1 MFLNYLKQDVWR
13 NKRQEK
19 MQSISISKLFFFLQK
34 NEIIIKRFY
43 RYNGKIV
50 FIECILQTQGQLFC
64 IYIEPSYNVVI
75 DANISSIKSVE
86 IQKEEIPSF
95 QDDRIIEYPD
105 TVDLQKG
112 WNDLHIDIDEGGIG
126 MSEKELTDGYDVEI
140 NHDENSFKILSD
152 CYRQMQRYKLCVKSL
167 EYKVCFFKD
176 DIILNVSFVSN
187 KIQYW
192 RIVPYQKNDQTLMIV
207 TPLDKVYS
215 DISKIKKDIVKIETG
230 IIQNLEYNQIKQ
242 TRNINKLLLH
252 NSNLFEYYK
261 KIELK
266 RSKLNEVTGRLRLL
280 MKKTLTSKQIVE
292 NNINVIKER
301 RADNKA
307 IGRGWKQD
315 IDEIDQLSFLQSKL
329 NRIIHVERELQDKYK
344 RVWCDYQNLLLESDR
359 ILFDGGVIISQLIR
373 NFDILKKISV

>member
-1 MFLNYLKQDVWR
+1 
-13 NKRQEK
+13 

-34 NEIIIKRFY
+34 NDIIIKRFY
-43 RYNGKIV
+43 RYNGKVV
-50 FIECILQTQGQLFC
+50 FIECILQTHGQLFC
-64 IYIEPSYNVVI
+64 MYIEPSYNIVI
-75 DANISSIKSVE
+75 DVNINFIKNVE

-95 QDDRIIEYPD
+95 KEDRIIEYPD

-112 WNDLHIDIDEGGIG
+112 WNDLHIDINEGGID
-126 MSEKELTDGYDVEI
+126 MSEKELTDGYDIEI
-140 NHDENSFKILSD
+140 NHEENSTKVLSD

-176 DIILNVSFVSN
+176 DIILNVSFISN

-192 RIVPYQKNDQTLMIV
+192 RIMPYQKNDQTLMILV
-207 TPLDKVYS
+207 PLDKVYT
-215 DISKIKKDIVKIETG
+215 DVSKTKKDIVKIETG

-252 NSNLFEYYK
+252 NSNLFEYCK

-266 RSKLNEVTGRLRLL
+266 RSKLNEVMGKLRLL
-280 MKKTLTSKQIVE
+280 MEKTLSSKQIVE
-292 NNINVIKER
+292 NKISVIKER
-301 RADNKA
+301 RVDNKA

-315 IDEIDQLSFLQSKL
+315 IDEIDQLSYLQSKL
-329 NRIIHVERELQDKYK
+329 NRVIHVERELQDQYK
-344 RVWCDYQNLLLESDR
+344 TVWCDYQNLLLESDR

-373 NFDILKKISV
+373 NFDILKKISL